1 MPRATVVD
9 MTRRPHPPR
18 SASVVIAALVATA
31 LMTATLTGC
40 GPAAPTPTP
49 TPTGFASE
57 EEAFAAAE
65 ATYRAYVDALNQ
77 VDLSDPTTFEE
88 VYRWTTGDANAAVR
102 ESFSQMHADNWSVS
116 GDSIVTLVE
125 PSPTRTSKGIAPVLA
140 VCVDVSGVDV
150 ANASG
155 VSQVEA
161 TRNDIQALTVTLTT
175 SEKAPTGLLIESF
188 EGRKGAP
195 ECG

>member
-18 SASVVIAALVATA
+18 SASVVIAALLATA

-88 VYRWTTGDANAAVR
+88 VYRWTTGDANAAER
-102 ESFSQMHADNWSVS
+102 ESLSSMHADGWVVS
-116 GDSIVTLVE
+116 GESDVTAFYPEAWGSDGAVKAIACVEVSEVSLVDKTGTSVV
-125 PSPTRTSKGIAPVLA
+125 PSDRPPSY
-140 VCVDVSGVDV
+140 
-150 ANASG
+150 
-155 VSQVEA
+155 
-161 TRNDIQALTVTLTT
+161 ALELVFVTAGN
-175 SEKAPTGLLIESF
+175 SPTGLVIDNSEAIEDP
-188 EGRKGAP
+188 RCATP
-195 ECG
+195 

>member
-9 MTRRPHPPR
+9 MTRCPHPPR
-18 SASVVIAALVATA
+18 SASVVIAALLATA

-88 VYRWTTGDANAAVR
+88 VYRWTTGDANAGAR
-102 ESFSQMHADNWSVS
+102 ELFSEMHAEGLAVS
-116 GDSIVTLVE
+116 GDSMVQ
-125 PSPTRTSKGIAPVLA
+125 
-140 VCVDVSGVDV
+140 
-150 ANASG
+150 G
-155 VSQVEA
+155 VSLGEVTA
-161 TRNDIQALTVTLTT
+161 KPLTVRLDVCLDVREVVVSDSSGASVVDPARTDVQSLAITVAESATT
-175 SEKAPTGLLIESF
+175 TGLAIAAISGR
-188 EGRKGAP
+188 EGEP
-195 ECG
+195 LCE

>member
-18 SASVVIAALVATA
+18 SASVVIAALLATA

-88 VYRWTTGDANAAVR
+88 VYRWTTGDANAGAR
-102 ESFSQMHADNWSVS
+102 ESFSEMYADGWSVS
-116 GDSIVTLVE
+116 GESEIVSFRQTIGLTPTL
-125 PSPTRTSKGIAPVLA
+125 SSGTGIACL
-140 VCVDVSGVDV
+140 DVS
-150 ANASG
+150 A
-155 VSQVEA
+155 
-161 TRNDIQALTVTLTT
+161 VTLTDAAGRSVVEPDRPQIQT
-175 SEKAPTGLLIESF
+175 ITVEVVPAETPTGAAIRSL
-188 EGRKGAP
+188 EGSDASA
-195 ECG
+195 CG